1 MLNIPT
7 RILIVDDEEKFVE
20 MLSLSLKEKG
30 KDVTGVFSGK
40 ECLDCLSEKE
50 IDVVI
55 LDIKMAGMDGIETL
69 KEIKKQFPLVEVVM
83 LTGHGTI
90 ETAVGG
96 MKLGA
101 FDYVL
106 KPADFEDL
114 MDKVENARQRKI
126 EQEARIQSAEAKL
139 LLQESRKG
147 GRTPFGS

>member
-1 MLNIPT
+1 MLHIPT
-7 RILIVDDEEKFVE
+7 RVLIVDDEEKFVE

-30 KDVTGVFSGK
+30 KDVAGVYSGK
-40 ECLDCLSEKE
+40 ECLEFLSENE

-55 LDIKMAGMDGIETL
+55 LDIKMAGMDGIDTL

-90 ETAVGG
+90 ETAVDG

-106 KPADFEDL
+106 KPADVEEL
-114 MDKVENARQRKI
+114 VDKVESASERKL
-126 EQEARIQSAEAKL
+126 EQEARIRSAEAKL
-139 LLQESRKG
+139 LLQEGRKR
-147 GRTPFGS
+147 GRTPFEV